1 MSRDVGN
8 VRNKS
13 QSLPNK
19 VDPIDFET
27 AKLSNADE
35 KSKNLMAEWL
45 SKGQKASNNMKKM
58 KRNASENNDE
68 ENDPNDS
75 SFSRKSAKKE

>member
-1 MSRDVGN
+1 MSREVGN

-45 SKGQKASNNMKKM
+45 SKGQKASNNMKK

-75 SFSRKSAKKE
+75 GIRKSAKKE